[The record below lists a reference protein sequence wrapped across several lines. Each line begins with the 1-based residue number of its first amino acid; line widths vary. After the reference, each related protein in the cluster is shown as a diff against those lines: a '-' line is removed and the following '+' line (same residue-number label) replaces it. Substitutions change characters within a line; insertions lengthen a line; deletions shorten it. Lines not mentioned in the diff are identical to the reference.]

1 MSLHAGE
8 SGPSGSCP
16 WQKGRRLKALSDGMT
31 ALLRAVF
38 DERTLMGPFAFP
50 GVMGA
55 VFRGNECSI
64 SHVMKPIGI
73 VCNRTSAML
82 PI

>member
-31 ALLRAVF
+31 ALLRAVS
-38 DERTLMGPFAFP
+38 DERTLMGPFAFS
-50 GVMGA
+50 GVMGI
-55 VFRGNECSI
+55 VFRGNE
-64 SHVMKPIGI
+64 
-73 VCNRTSAML
+73 
-82 PI
+82 